1 MPRLDWPHRSGWRV
15 FDERDPAGGRA
26 TAWLFLTHPGPSLL
40 VTIVLVAAA
49 GLLTRHLPSARTAV
63 GLTLLMLP
71 AQLGI
76 GALNDWADVD
86 ADRAAKPFKPIV
98 RGAISR
104 NAALTAALAGFVVSL
119 ATAAWLGPDV
129 FAAALLAVAAGVSY
143 DLWLK
148 RTPAAVLAWWAGL
161 ATVPLLAMVITGSLR
176 GAVAE
181 VPLAGLLA
189 LSLHLANGLPDAD
202 GDRLAGAR
210 TLASELGPGRSRSVI
225 GASLLVAAAAMVLA
239 RPALGQDGLAFLAAG
254 LTAVGALV
262 VVLPHAVRRL
272 AFPLLALLA
281 GAATVSWL
289 AALPAAAG

>member
-1 MPRLDWPHRSGWRV
+1 MASAGARAGVEAWVDVERSLTWEGEMPRLDWPHRSGWRV

-119 ATAAWLGPDV
+119 ATAAWLGLDV

-202 GDRLAGAR
+202 GDRLAGA
-210 TLASELGPGRSRSVI
+210 
-225 GASLLVAAAAMVLA
+225 MVLA

-254 LTAVGALV
+254 LTAVGVLV